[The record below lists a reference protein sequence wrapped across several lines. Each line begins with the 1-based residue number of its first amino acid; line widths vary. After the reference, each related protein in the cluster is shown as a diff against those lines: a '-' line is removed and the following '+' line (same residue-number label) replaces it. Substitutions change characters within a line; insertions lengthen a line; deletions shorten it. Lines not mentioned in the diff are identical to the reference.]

1 MNRSKDREGK
11 RCMKKKNII
20 IISIIIFVI
29 VIATIMGILIKKI
42 QKEMREYKIEPI
54 SEYKYFVLKEE
65 NKYGV
70 IDTKGNKIIENKYD
84 DIKIPNP
91 ERDVFICYENENT
104 KVLNEKSEE
113 IYTQYDNIQPLRL
126 KNISGDLMYEKSV
139 LKYSE
144 NGKYGIIDF
153 TGKELTK
160 AIYEEIDT
168 FQFKEGELLVKKE
181 GKYGILKIKGTTLVK
196 TEYDKIEA
204 DKFYESEN
212 GYKNAGYIVSKTT
225 EEGYRYGYIDI
236 EGKLIIKPQYNDIYR
251 IVEIDEKEIYI
262 IAAEN
267 GKYGLF
273 KNTNKIIDN
282 QYQSLIYN
290 ESNNTITALKG
301 KKYGVLSIE
310 GEIIVP
316 FEYNQIDISGEY
328 IYATKTDKDTEI
340 FNSNGEKSNIDKN
353 LAIINVENTDY
364 KIYIQTIEGKT
375 RYSIYK
381 NNEIVTKNQYTY
393 IKYLYDNYFI
403 ACNENGRL
411 GIIDDKEKTK
421 IEFYYH
427 SIQQIENTKMIEAIR
442 DKENKVQI
450 YSKDM
455 NMICELENAI
465 IENNKEYI
473 KVYNK
478 NEIKYISKEEKE
490 VDNKEVFS
498 NNKIFAKKLNGL
510 WGFVDKENK
519 NIIDYKYE
527 KVTEVNKYGFAG
539 VKLDGKWG
547 VINDKGQIIVEPKY
561 ELNENDPMFIG
572 EYYQVIYG
580 NGEIYYTK

>member
-181 GKYGILKIKGTTLVK
+181 GKYGILNIKGTTLVK

>member
-181 GKYGILKIKGTTLVK
+181 GKYGILNIKGTTLVK

-381 NNEIVTKNQYTY
+381 NNETVTKNQYTY

-519 NIIDYKYE
+519 NIINYKYE